1 MNLQILK
8 KINWKQPKYIL
19 PAILYF
25 PILGASW
32 LILDV
37 FRTETAEM
45 PSELQTTEYLNPT
58 LPEARLR
65 DDGIGGKHE
74 NMERA
79 WGKIHD
85 YSAVETIEQNEEPVG
100 EQYNSRYTAEDL
112 AMLEADAQARQAE
125 MERIQAMQDRL
136 ERSAQAAE
144 GMISD
149 EALPMLTEEE
159 RLMAAN
165 QRQADALEELNAALA
180 QARLQGRKPEE
191 EAAELVVEGG
201 LTIEEKETV
210 DNAVTAL
217 SDDAESGTVVKKL
230 VPKSDYFNTLSEND
244 PQPNLIKAIIDEN
257 LTAVDGSR
265 VRLRLLDDVEIDG
278 TVVPKG
284 TYIYATMSGFGQ
296 QRVKGSVQSMLIRDE
311 LIKVNLTLYDTDGL
325 EGLYV
330 PQSQFRE
337 TTKDIASGAM
347 SNSMTLNNGSY
358 DNSFAQWGMQ
368 SLQNAVTKTTD
379 AISKAIKKNK
389 AKLKYGTF
397 VYLVNGRETRK

>member
-37 FRTETAEM
+37 FRTETAEL
-45 PSELQTTEYLNPT
+45 PTELQTTEYLNPT

-85 YSAVETIEQNEEPVG
+85 SSAVETIEQNEEPVG

-112 AMLEADAQARQAE
+112 AMLEADAQTRQAE

-136 ERSAQAAE
+136 EQSALTAE
-144 GMISD
+144 DMISD

-165 QRQADALEELNAALA
+165 QRQAEALDELNAALA

-230 VPKSDYFNTLSEND
+230 APKSDYFNTLAENE

-257 LTAVDGSR
+257 IQAVDGSR

-284 TYIYATMSGFGQ
+284 TYIYATMSGFGH